1 MTKLRLL
8 IRARDYIDSV
18 ARRSPARL
26 ALVIFA
32 LIILCFTLLL
42 LLPQARNAPTRAPF
56 LTALFTATSATCVT
70 GLTVVDTAA
79 YWSPFGHVVIAFA
92 MQIGAL
98 GVMTLASL
106 LGLAVSRRIGL
117 TQRILTADETK
128 SRLGEVG
135 GLLRTVVVT
144 SLIAESI
151 LALAL
156 LPSSLSI
163 TSDFGTAVGS
173 SIFMAISVFNNGG
186 FVIYDA
192 GISGFVDSWMF
203 GIPVILGT
211 FVGALGF
218 PVILNI
224 SRHWRKPRRWSLT
237 SKITLTTSI
246 ALFFFGIIGIFIL
259 EWNNSHTYGPLSFD
273 EKILAAM
280 FHSITPRSSGLST
293 LDMSKIHES
302 TWFFTDVLMFIGG
315 GSGGTGGGIKVT
327 TFAILILAIIAEAR
341 GDQDVEVY
349 GRRIPAT
356 VTRLAISITFL
367 GTVLVGVSTLAIL
380 HITDFPLSRV
390 LFETIS
396 AFATTGLSTGITP
409 MLPPTAQVILV
420 LLMYFGRVGTVTTA
434 AALALRYRRRVIRMP
449 EEQPLVG

>member
-8 IRARDYIDSV
+8 IRLRDHIDTV

-26 ALVIFA
+26 ALGIFA
-32 LIILCFTLLL
+32 LIILFFTSLL
-42 LLPQARNAPTRAPF
+42 LLPQARSAHTSAPF

-70 GLTVVDTAA
+70 GLTVVDTAT
-79 YWSPFGHVVIAFA
+79 YWSTFGHVVIAFS

-135 GLLRTVVVT
+135 GLLRTVVAT

-151 LALAL
+151 LTLAL
-156 LPSSLSI
+156 LPSSLTVASN
-163 TSDFGTAVGS
+163 FGTAVGQ

-192 GISGFVDSWMF
+192 GITGFVGSWIF
-203 GIPVILGT
+203 AVPVIVGT
-211 FVGALGF
+211 FIGALGF

-224 SRHWRKPRRWSLT
+224 SRNWRKPQRWSLT

-246 ALFFFGIIGIFIL
+246 SLFILGAIGIFTL
-259 EWNNSHTYGPLSFD
+259 EWNNAHTYGNLQLH
-273 EKILAAM
+273 ERILAAM

-293 LDMSKIHES
+293 LDISKMHES
-302 TWFFTDVLMFIGG
+302 TWFFTDILMFIGG

-327 TFAILILAIIAEAR
+327 TFAILLLAIIAEAR

-367 GTVLVGVSTLAIL
+367 GAVLVGTSTLAIL
-380 HITDFPLSRV
+380 HITDLPLSRV

-409 MLPPTAQVILV
+409 ILPPAAQTILIA
-420 LLMYFGRVGTVTTA
+420 LMYLGRVGTVTTA